1 MLWEELN
8 WAEFEKIVPEKRD
21 AAILPVGTIEGQ
33 ILERWT
39 RDGDDFTCDRA
50 APVCFV
56 PLLGS
61 YGWEHD
67 ARLDSVKRNP

>member
-1 MLWEELN
+1 
-8 WAEFEKIVPEKRD
+8 
-21 AAILPVGTIEGQ
+21 VGTIEGQ

-61 YGWEHD
+61 HGWEED
-67 ARLDSVKRNP
+67 ARPEKLKRNP